1 MNVLPSPS
9 SLITRGELLLPWN
22 PLNPCGPHRQSV
34 FFGYSIHTKGYL
46 SAKRPWTYPHRK
58 CGPLPTVCQRLP
70 LRRGWSKCI
79 SMGGGW
85 DGLLSS
91 SETTF
96 SLSLPAREAQEV
108 SCNPPSPS
116 CLISRFELLLGWN
129 PHTAP
134 IHLLWVIPTHIMPR
148 NPPMRVAVR
157 EGDQRKSDILR
168 GTGMMI

>member
-34 FFGYSIHTKGYL
+34 FFGYSIHTKCYL
-46 SAKRPWTYPHRK
+46 SAKRPWTYPPRK
-58 CGPLPTVCQRLP
+58 CGPLLTVCQRLP
-70 LRRGWSKCI
+70 LRRGWSKYI

-85 DGLLSS
+85 GGLLFS

-134 IHLLWVIPTHIMPR
+134 IHLLWVIPTHIMP
-148 NPPMRVAVR
+148 
-157 EGDQRKSDILR
+157 
-168 GTGMMI
+168 